1 MLNKLL
7 RGEEVAQLLS
17 ISKAFAYQLM
27 AAGKIPVVRLG
38 RSVRVRP
45 EDLEKYIETS
55 VAGGDEVVLQV

>member
-7 RGEEVAQLLS
+7 RGEAVAQLLS
-17 ISKAFAYQLM
+17 ISKAFAYQVM

-45 EDLEKYIETS
+45 EDLEK
-55 VAGGDEVVLQV
+55 